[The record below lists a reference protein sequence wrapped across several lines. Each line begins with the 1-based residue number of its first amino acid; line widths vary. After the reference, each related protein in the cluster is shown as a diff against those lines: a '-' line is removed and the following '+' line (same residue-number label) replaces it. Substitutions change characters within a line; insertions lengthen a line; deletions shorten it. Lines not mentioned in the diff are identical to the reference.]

1 MTTLPKAVVAED
13 RLLDDKAKN
22 ATAALMELR
31 WHWTINPDNP
41 KRVSQRAYAAAVGR
55 SQKSILASARG
66 WQMKLDAEANEGDV
80 AFTRELGEYVEMAKV
95 GELKRA
101 AAEAVAAAHG
111 IRVDN
116 VLSHRRNDVNDV
128 VNIARSAAER
138 RGTTPEEEVARV
150 ADHQKRAADTRA
162 SAAEARKSRHTMR
175 WLGIEGKVTKALREL
190 NAALAESEGVE
201 FTAEER
207 EMIAE
212 SVGKL
217 RAVLNLLDMRIIGT
231 ADIDWDA
238 EAAKLGTTQ

>member
-1 MTTLPKAVVAED
+1 
-13 RLLDDKAKN
+13 
-22 ATAALMELR
+22 
-31 WHWTINPDNP
+31 
-41 KRVSQRAYAAAVGR
+41 
-55 SQKSILASARG
+55 
-66 WQMKLDAEANEGDV
+66 MKLAADLGDPHMGI
-80 AFTRELGEYVEMAKV
+80 TREPGEYRAMASV

-116 VLSHRRNDVNDV
+116 VLSNRRNDVDDV

-138 RGTTPEEEVARV
+138 RGTTPEEEVDRV
-150 ADHQKRAADTRA
+150 ADHQKKAADTRA
-162 SAAEARKSRHTMR
+162 SAAEARKARHTMR

-238 EAAKLGTTQ
+238 EAAKLGTIQ